1 MVLLPSSPTSPSIK
15 LRREDTS
22 LLFVDIQVRLAAAMP
37 PEALDSALRAWVL
50 LVETAGRLR
59 LPTAVSEQYPKG
71 LGPTLPVLRESIGKL
86 APPARFFEKLDF
98 SAADHPILTQFLG
111 QGRRTVIVVGMES
124 HVCVYQTVRDLVQR
138 GFVVHVPVDAVV
150 SRRDIDYDAALRLY
164 ERAGAIVTSTEVVV
178 FDLLGRAEGEE
189 FKALSRL
196 IKLGT

>member
-1 MVLLPSSPTSPSIK
+1 MVPTPPVPPSIR

-22 LLFVDIQVRLAAAMP
+22 ILFVDIQVRLAAAMP

-50 LVETAGRLR
+50 LVEVAGRLR

-71 LGPTLPVLRESIGKL
+71 LGPTLPVLRESLGKL

-98 SAADHPILTQFLG
+98 SAADQPILTQLLG
-111 QGRRTVIVVGMES
+111 QGRRSVIVVGMEA
-124 HVCVYQTVRDLVQR
+124 HVCVYQTARDLVTR
-138 GFVVHVPVDAVV
+138 GYQVHVPIDAVV
-150 SRRDIDYDAALRLY
+150 SRRDLDYDAALRLY
-164 ERAGAIVTSTEVVV
+164 DRAGVVTTSTEAVV

-196 IKLGT
+196 IK

>member
-1 MVLLPSSPTSPSIK
+1 MVPTPPVPPSIR

-22 LLFVDIQVRLAAAMP
+22 ILFVDIQVRLAAAMP

-50 LVETAGRLR
+50 LVEAAGRLR

-71 LGPTLPVLRESIGKL
+71 LGPTLPVLRESLGKL

-98 SAADHPILTQFLG
+98 SAADQPILTQLLG
-111 QGRRTVIVVGMES
+111 QGRRSVIVVGMEA
-124 HVCVYQTVRDLVQR
+124 HVCVYQTARDLVTR
-138 GFVVHVPVDAVV
+138 GYQVHVPIDGVV
-150 SRRDIDYDAALRLY
+150 SRRDLDYDAALRLY
-164 ERAGAIVTSTEVVV
+164 DRAGVVTTSTEAVV

-196 IKLGT
+196 IK